1 MVRERVRAYPSRL
14 PSPSIYNNTTPS
26 QQYKTSKQTRLNNR
40 DEEEPRLQRQEQVQE
55 IIDLKKALART
66 RQDLQKTRAR
76 RQDRDN
82 RSSSDEVTFNIRNIF
97 DSILTS

>member
-1 MVRERVRAYPSRL
+1 MVRERARAYPSRL
-14 PSPSIYNNTTPS
+14 PSPSIYNNTPQP
-26 QQYKTSKQTRLNNR
+26 QQYKTSKTRQSNR
-40 DEEEPRLQRQEQVQE
+40 DEEPRLQRQEQVQE

-82 RSSSDEVTFNIRNIF
+82 RSSSDEVILHTKNIF
-97 DSILTS
+97 D